1 MTIRLVLVDDHPI
14 TLEGLAQ
21 LFSTEPDFEVVA
33 RATSGEEGL
42 KAVRRLLPDIV
53 VLDLRMPEMDG
64 FAVLLEMQRLR
75 LPTRTV
81 VLTAL
86 DDEEV
91 LQALYL
97 GARGVVLKDMASR
110 LVVQCIRTVHAGGK
124 WVEKGVATSA
134 VEKLLKREEKLL
146 KREAGARTMAE
157 TLTPREMEVARMIAS
172 GLPSKAVASEMDISE
187 GTARLHLHH
196 VYEKLNLSG
205 RVALV
210 RYMQRQG
217 LD

>member
-14 TLEGLAQ
+14 TLDGLAQ

-33 RATSGEEGL
+33 QATSGEEGL
-42 KAVRRLLPDIV
+42 KAVRRLLPDIL

-64 FAVLLEMQRLR
+64 LAVLVEMQRLR

-97 GARGVVLKDMASR
+97 GARGIVLKDMASR
-110 LVVQCIRTVHAGGK
+110 LVVQCIRTV
-124 WVEKGVATSA
+124 
-134 VEKLLKREEKLL
+134 
-146 KREAGARTMAE
+146 
-157 TLTPREMEVARMIAS
+157 ARMIAR
-172 GLPSKAVASEMDISE
+172 GLPSKAVASELDISE

-196 VYEKLNLSG
+196 VYEKLNLNG

-217 LD
+217 FD